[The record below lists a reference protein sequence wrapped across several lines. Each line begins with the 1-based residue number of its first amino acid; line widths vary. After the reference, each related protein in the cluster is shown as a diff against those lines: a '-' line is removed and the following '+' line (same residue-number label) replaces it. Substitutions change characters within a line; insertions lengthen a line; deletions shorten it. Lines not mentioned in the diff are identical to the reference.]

1 MLEILWIIVLFI
13 VIAAVVLVVLFRSV
27 GLRSQVIYE
36 YQRGIIY
43 VRGRFRGIAQPG
55 KYWLLGSKTI
65 LPVDVRPVFITIPG
79 QEVLSSDGVTVKIS
93 IATQYEISDP
103 DRAINKTQSYA
114 TALYLLLQMELRAL
128 VSSQKVETILEA
140 RADFGK
146 KLLEAV
152 APKASELGVKLAV
165 IDIKDVMLPGDIKK
179 VFSQV
184 IKAQKEG
191 QAALERARGESAAL
205 RNLANAA
212 KMIEDNPNLLQL
224 RALQVMAEN
233 GGNTLF
239 FGVPSQAVTAA
250 VARNGNPKERSENE
264 PASGNR
270 D

>member
-1 MLEILWIIVLFI
+1 MVEILWITVLFI
-13 VIAAVVLVVLFRSV
+13 VVAAVILVVLFRAV
-27 GLRSQVIYE
+27 GFRSQIIYE

-55 KYWLLGSKTI
+55 KYRLLGSKTI
-65 LPVDVRPVFITIPG
+65 LPVDVRPAFITIPG
-79 QEVLSSDGVTVKIS
+79 QEVLSADGVTVKIS

-103 DRAINKTQSYA
+103 DRAINKTQNYA
-114 TALYLLLQMELRAL
+114 SALYLLLQMELRAL
-128 VSSQKVETILEA
+128 VSSQKVEAILEA
-140 RADFGK
+140 RSELGR
-146 KLLEAV
+146 KLMETV
-152 APKASELGVKLAV
+152 SPKATELGVKLGV

-184 IKAQKEG
+184 VKAQKEG
-191 QAALERARGESAAL
+191 QAALERARGETAAL

-233 GGNTLF
+233 SGNTLF
-239 FGVPSQAVTAA
+239 FGVPSNAA
-250 VARNGNPKERSENE
+250 VAAVAGNGNSKERFGNE